1 MGEKIFGEIQKTEEL
16 NELAN
21 NLRKSKELDEI
32 RLLCKENGIS
42 DDVAEDFVQGKRLI
56 LAEAGYLEDRKAA
69 GKIQEGVS
77 TTGEVIKE
85 DVAENAKEKL
95 KKELKD
101 AKAKGFAD
109 PIISHL
115 LKRCDE
121 DKKLAQDIMQE
132 HKTWKKCFDYIYA
145 LARNQKKENAA
156 CAAVP
161 ADVVFG
167 WVEEYYRK
175 DDAAEEK
182 KKAEQKAAQQTKQ
195 KPATAEKKADAKQES
210 KGPEPKKL
218 EKSHEPKANKK
229 GLNGQLS
236 LFDILGGAEG

>member
-56 LAEAGYLEDRKAA
+56 LAEAGYLEDRQAA

-132 HKTWKKCFDYIYA
+132 HKTWKRCFDYIYA

-156 CAAVP
+156 CAVVP
-161 ADVVFG
+161 PDVVYR
-167 WVEEYYRK
+167 WVEDYYHK

-195 KPATAEKKADAKQES
+195 KPAPKKPATAEKKADTKQES
-210 KGPEPKKL
+210 KGP
-218 EKSHEPKANKK
+218 EPKANKK

-236 LFDILGGAEG
+236 LFDLLGGAEG